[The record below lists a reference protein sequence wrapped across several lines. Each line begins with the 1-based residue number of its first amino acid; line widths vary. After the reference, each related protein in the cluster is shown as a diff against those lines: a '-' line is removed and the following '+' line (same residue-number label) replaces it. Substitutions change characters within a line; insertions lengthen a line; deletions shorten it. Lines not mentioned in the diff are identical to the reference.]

1 VTFYPSDERV
11 HASSTCEEFTFVFWT
26 ATGDAGGY
34 TSLVIEPGRVSYAA
48 AFVQVGRPLLHVSD
62 VSLPPLRSGDHL
74 LVKGEGMW
82 AEHICESPFEQWTV
96 TNETYAA
103 ALDDPDDAW
112 GRAYGT
118 PTPIAFD
125 LEWYATAPPEPGNG
139 GYVQDGEV
147 HGVIELGSGSIE
159 AVFKA
164 SRTHRWDAF
173 NWSTA
178 PLDTGGLRAPL
189 LLGKQQLNRVLN
201 SGGWKPTP
209 F

>member
-1 VTFYPSDERV
+1 VTFDPSDERV
-11 HASSTCEEFTFVFWT
+11 HVASTYEEFTFAFWGP
-26 ATGDAGGY
+26 TGDMGGY
-34 TSLVIEPGRVSYAA
+34 TSLVLEPGRVSYAA
-48 AFVQVGRPLLHVSD
+48 SFVQAGRPLLHVSD
-62 VSLPPLRSGDHL
+62 SALPALRSGDHL

-125 LEWYATAPPEPGNG
+125 LEWYATAPPEPVGG
-139 GYVQDGEV
+139 GYRQDGEV
-147 HGVIELGSGSIE
+147 HGLIEFGSRSVE
-159 AVFKA
+159 EVFIA
-164 SRTHRWDAF
+164 SRTHRWTAF
-173 NWSTA
+173 DWLTA
-178 PLDTGGLRAPL
+178 PLDTSGLRAPML
-189 LLGKQQLNRVLN
+189 IGEQRLNRVLTD
-201 SGGWKPTP
+201 GGWKPSP

>member
-1 VTFYPSDERV
+1 VTFDPIDERLHV
-11 HASSTCEEFTFVFWT
+11 TSTYEEFTFAFWT
-26 ATGDAGGY
+26 PAGDLGGY
-34 TSLVIEPGRVSYAA
+34 TSLVVEPGLVSYATA
-48 AFVQVGRPLLHVSD
+48 LVQTGCPLLHVCD
-62 VSLPPLRSGDHL
+62 TTLPPLRSDDHL

-125 LEWYATAPPEPGNG
+125 LEWYATEPPEPIEG
-139 GYVQDGEV
+139 GYRQHGEV
-147 HGVIELGSGSIE
+147 HGLIELKLGPIE
-159 AVFKA
+159 GVFKA
-164 SRTHRWDAF
+164 SRTHRWTAF
-173 NWSTA
+173 EWGSA
-178 PLDTGGLRAPL
+178 PLDATGLRAPL
-189 LLGKQQLNRVLN
+189 TIGAQKLNRVLTAT
-201 SGGWKPTP
+201 GWLPAD

>member
-1 VTFYPSDERV
+1 VTFDPRDERV
-11 HASSTCEEFTFVFWT
+11 HAASTYEEFTFAFWSSS
-26 ATGDAGGY
+26 GDMGGY
-34 TSLVIEPGRVSYAA
+34 TSLVIEPSGVSYAA

-62 VSLPPLRSGDHL
+62 ANLPPLRSGDHL

-125 LEWYATAPPEPGNG
+125 LEWYATTPPEPVEG
-139 GYVQDGEV
+139 GYFQNGEV
-147 HGVIELGSGSIE
+147 HGLIELGSGSIE

-164 SRTHRWDAF
+164 TRTHRWTPF
-173 NWSTA
+173 EWSTA
-178 PLDTGGLRAPL
+178 PLDASGLRAPML
-189 LLGKQQLNRVLN
+189 VGDERLNRVLTR
-201 SGGWKPTP
+201 GGWTP
-209 F
+209 SLF